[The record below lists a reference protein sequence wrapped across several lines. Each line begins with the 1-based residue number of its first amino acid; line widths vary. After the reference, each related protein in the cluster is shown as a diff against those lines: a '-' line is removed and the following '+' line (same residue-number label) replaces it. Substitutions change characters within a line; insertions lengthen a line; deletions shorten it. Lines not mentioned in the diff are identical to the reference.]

1 MARLMGRP
9 RHIGLTIHTV
19 NADGKTELTGQLVVT
34 PPSIVQIF
42 AMVAD

>member
-19 NADGKTELTGQLVVT
+19 NADGKTELTGQLVAA
-34 PPSIVQIF
+34 PLSIVQIF
-42 AMVAD
+42 VVMAV

>member
-19 NADGKTELTGQLVVT
+19 NADGKTELTGQLVVA
-34 PPSIVQIF
+34 PLSIVQIF
-42 AMVAD
+42 VVMAV